1 MIIRTINNTKLRR
14 KLFIAF
20 FTFTCI
26 IIFVAGMSFWFY
38 SKRDRIQEITTQI
51 EDVTTDVLK
60 LLKHEADFFEEELQ
74 DEGFFKTGNSKNMK
88 KVDALVQDIQ
98 QRVRNLA
105 KKEELKS
112 FTTNNLDTLN
122 KLDEK
127 LEKLVKHIK
136 EYKNSFNKVVETYYR
151 KGSKDTGLEGDM
163 RVSLANVERR
173 KKVPEYFIFNLRRY
187 EKDYLMRR
195 DSLSIALF
203 YQTYREVLATNLEQ
217 TDKDLLEKYVT
228 KFRQTIEMDERL
240 GLTYASQK
248 KGLKAKMK
256 KNSEEAIRI
265 IEGISK
271 TIDIKAQEMK
281 GEFQNIF
288 VITLLIVVVLSL
300 TFSYFLSFFMTIP
313 VTELSRSMQKAIEMN
328 FSEDLK
334 PARKYTND
342 EIGILTDEFN
352 LMIKR
357 IQEQF
362 KQIKE
367 NARLLRESNEN
378 LQTTNLQLADSEKRL
393 SKFLLIKETLF
404 GIITQ
409 DLKSPLN
416 SLKGFLSLMQH
427 HPETFSPEEL
437 KSVASDM
444 YVSFDKITVLMNSL
458 LQWSQTQAG
467 DLAYNPNHFNI
478 TAMVE
483 QVIAFYSQMAKG
495 KQIKIS
501 NLIEEDIWVNA
512 DKDMI
517 NFTLR
522 NLISNAIKFTHEG
535 GSVDIIAK
543 NRGKDMVLI
552 SVKDTGVG
560 MSEELLEK
568 IFLPDVHISMLG
580 TKNEKGSGFGLMMCK
595 DFIQKNEGKI
605 YIESQEGK
613 GTSVHFTLKKVS

>member
-1 MIIRTINNTKLRR
+1 MIIRAINNTKLRR

-38 SKRDRIQEITTQI
+38 GKRDSLQNITAQI
-51 EDVTTDVLK
+51 EDITTDVLK
-60 LLKHEADFFEEELQ
+60 LVKHEADFFENELLS
-74 DEGFFKTGNSKNMK
+74 DDFYKTGKSKSLK
-88 KVDALVQDIQ
+88 KNRDLLQDIQ
-98 QRVRNLA
+98 KRIQNLLQ
-105 KKEELKS
+105 KSEIESFGVDSKLRQLSVEL
-112 FTTNNLDTLN
+112 NNYNL
-122 KLDEK
+122 KL
-127 LEKLVKHIK
+127 
-136 EYKNSFNKVVETYYR
+136 NKVVDAYFK
-151 KGSKDTGLEGDM
+151 KGKKDTGLEGKM
-163 RVSLANVERR
+163 RSYIHELENREVLSQTL
-173 KKVPEYFIFNLRRY
+173 ILNLRRY
-187 EKDYLMRR
+187 EKDYLMRK
-195 DSLSIALF
+195 DSISIVFFQENIQSARQQLKKSDD
-203 YQTYREVLATNLEQ
+203 L
-217 TDKDLLEKYVT
+217 DLLEKYE
-228 KFRQTIEMDERL
+228 QTFQQYITFDKIL
-240 GLTYASQK
+240 GLQQNNKST
-248 KGLKAKMK
+248 GLKDQV
-256 KNSEEAIRI
+256 NQHSETAIQL
-265 IEGISK
+265 IEQTSK
-271 TIDIKAQEMK
+271 IVEQRSKLMR

-288 VITLLIVVVLSL
+288 VITLLIVIVMSL

-313 VTELSRSMQKAIEMN
+313 VTELSMSMQKAIEMN

-362 KQIKE
+362 RQIKE
-367 NARLLRESNEN
+367 NTKIIQESNKN
-378 LQTTNLQLADSEKRL
+378 LQNTNLQLAESEKRL
-393 SKFLLIKETLF
+393 SKFLLVKETLF

-437 KSVASDM
+437 KGVAGDM
-444 YVSFDKITVLMNSL
+444 YASFDKITLLMNSL
-458 LQWSQTQAG
+458 VQWSQTQTG

-495 KQIKIS
+495 KKIKVTNSIKD
-501 NLIEEDIWVNA
+501 DIIVNA

-522 NLISNAIKFTHEG
+522 NLVSNAIKFTHEG
-535 GSVDIIAK
+535 GNVEITAK
-543 NRGKDMVLI
+543 NRGKNMILV

-560 MSEELLEK
+560 MSQELLEK
-568 IFLPDVHISMLG
+568 IFQPDIHISMLG
-580 TKNEKGSGFGLMMCK
+580 TNNEKGSGFGLMMCK

-605 YIESQEGK
+605 YIESEEGK
-613 GTSVHFTLKKVS
+613 GTSVHFTLKKVF

>member
-1 MIIRTINNTKLRR
+1 MIIRAINNTKLRR

-38 SKRDRIQEITTQI
+38 GKRDSIQDIIIQI
-51 EDVTTDVLK
+51 EDITTDILK
-60 LLKHEADFFEEELQ
+60 LVKHEADFFEEELQ
-74 DEGFFKTGNSKNMK
+74 DDNFFRTGNSKNQK
-88 KVDALVQDIQ
+88 KVAALTQDIQ
-98 QRVRNLA
+98 QRVRNLM
-105 KKEELKS
+105 KKSEMSEFGVGKK
-112 FTTNNLDTLN
+112 LDTLP
-122 KLDEK
+122 E
-127 LEKLVKHIK
+127 HIK
-136 EYKNSFNKVVETYYR
+136 NYNKNFASVVATYFR
-151 KGSKDTGLEGDM
+151 KGSKYTGLEGEM
-163 RVSLANVERR
+163 REIVSSLEKRGVLS
-173 KKVPEYFIFNLRRY
+173 EYFIFNLRRY
-187 EKDYLMRR
+187 EKDYLMGK
-195 DSLSIALF
+195 DSTSTAMF
-203 YQTYREVLATNLEQ
+203 YQIHTQAIASKIEKE
-217 TDKDLLEKYVT
+217 DIELLEKYKQVFQQNI
-228 KFRQTIEMDERL
+228 KMDERL
-240 GLTYASQK
+240 GLTFSSYK
-248 KGLKAKMK
+248 KGLKSQMK
-256 KNSEEAIRI
+256 DNSEEAIRI
-265 IEGISK
+265 IESISK
-271 TIDIKAQEMK
+271 TVDKKAREMK

-334 PARKYTND
+334 PARKFTND
-342 EIGILTDEFN
+342 EIGALTDEFN
-352 LMIKR
+352 LMIKK

-362 KQIKE
+362 RQIKE
-367 NARLLRESNEN
+367 SSQLLRESNKN
-378 LQTTNLQLADSEKRL
+378 LQDTNLQLAESEKRL

-427 HPETFSPEEL
+427 HPDTFSPEEL
-437 KSVASDM
+437 KGVAGDM
-444 YVSFDKITVLMNSL
+444 YASFDKITLLMNSL
-458 LQWSQTQAG
+458 VQWSQTQTG

-483 QVIAFYSQMAKG
+483 QVIAFYSQMAKA
-495 KQIKIS
+495 KQIKVN
-501 NLIEEDIWVNA
+501 NLIKEEILVNA

-535 GSVDIIAK
+535 GKVDISAK
-543 NRGKDMVLI
+543 NRGKDIVMI

-568 IFLPDVHISMLG
+568 IFLPEVHVSMLG

-605 YIESQEGK
+605 YIESQESK
-613 GTSVHFTLKKVS
+613 GTSVHFTLKKIL

>member
-1 MIIRTINNTKLRR
+1 MIIRAINNTKLRR

-26 IIFVAGMSFWFY
+26 IVLVAGMSFWFY
-38 SKRDRIQEITTQI
+38 GKRDNIQEITMQI
-51 EDVTTDVLK
+51 EDITTDVLK
-60 LLKHEADFFEEELQ
+60 LVKHEADFFEEEIQ
-74 DEGFFKTGNSKNMK
+74 DDNFFKTGKSKSYNKNRDLM
-88 KVDALVQDIQ
+88 QDIQ
-98 QRVRNLA
+98 QRVRSLM
-105 KKEELKS
+105 KKSEIQDFEVGQ
-112 FTTNNLDTLN
+112 
-122 KLDEK
+122 K
-127 LEKLVKHIK
+127 LEQLSFQLNNYNKKFK
-136 EYKNSFNKVVETYYR
+136 EVVAIYFR
-151 KGSKDTGLEGDM
+151 KGSKYTGLEGEM
-163 RVSLANVERR
+163 REIMTDLEKRGKLS
-173 KKVPEYFIFNLRRY
+173 EYFIFNLRRY

-195 DSLSIALF
+195 DSASVEMF
-203 YQTYREVLATNLEQ
+203 YTTYRKALNSNLERQ
-217 TDKDLLEKYVT
+217 DLELLERYGKVFGQNS
-228 KFRQTIEMDERL
+228 KMDEIL
-240 GLTYASQK
+240 GLTAITQK
-248 KGLKAKMK
+248 TGLKAQMK
-256 KNSEEAIRI
+256 GHSEMAIKL
-265 IEGISK
+265 IEETSK
-271 TIDIKAQEMK
+271 RVDSRAKDMK

-288 VITLLIVVVLSL
+288 VITLLIVIVLSL

-313 VTELSRSMQKAIEMN
+313 VTELSHSMQKAIEMN

-367 NARLLRESNEN
+367 NAKLLQESNQN
-378 LQTTNLQLADSEKRL
+378 LQNTNLQLADSEKRL
-393 SKFLLIKETLF
+393 SKFLLVKETLF

-427 HPETFSPEEL
+427 HPDTFSPEEL
-437 KSVASDM
+437 KGVAGDM
-444 YVSFDKITVLMNSL
+444 YASFDKITLLMNSL
-458 LQWSQTQAG
+458 VQWSQTQTG

-483 QVIAFYSQMAKG
+483 QVITFYSQMAKG
-495 KQIKIS
+495 KQIKVN
-501 NLIEEDIWVNA
+501 NLINDEVLVNA

-535 GSVDIIAK
+535 GEVNITAK
-543 NRGKDMVLI
+543 NRGKDMILV

-568 IFLPDVHISMLG
+568 IFLPEVHISMLG
-580 TKNEKGSGFGLMMCK
+580 TNNEKGSGFGLMMCK
-595 DFIQKNEGKI
+595 DFVQKNEGKI
-605 YIESQEGK
+605 YIESEEGK
-613 GTSVHFTLKKVS
+613 GTSVHFTLRKVLA